1 MVSDWKDCWKWFSI
15 HAATALIGVNLAQQ
29 LLPSFQALMSPSA
42 FGYANAA
49 LGVLV
54 IVGRLAAQPNS

>member
-15 HAATALIGVNLAQQ
+15 HAALLITLVNAAQSM
-29 LLPSFQALMSPSA
+29 LPQFQALMSPSA
-42 FGYANAA
+42 FGYANAV

-54 IVGRLAAQPNS
+54 IVGRLAAQPQA